1 MIRVLIADDQEMV
14 RSGLR
19 MVVDRHDD
27 LRVVAFAGDGEQAV
41 AAAFT
46 HRPDVVVMDV
56 RMPRLSGVEATGRL
70 LRDWPHPGPP
80 PRVIVLT
87 TFDLDEYVHA
97 ALRAGASGF
106 LLKNT
111 SPDHLAGAVRA
122 AVQGETTLAPSI
134 TDRLV
139 RSYVAS
145 PPPVED
151 DPLELLTARE
161 TDVLLLIARG
171 RSNAEI
177 GAELGLSAPA
187 VKSRANRIFA
197 RLGVTNRVQAA
208 LLAHRA
214 GLLDHDDGPA
224 P

>member
-27 LRVVAFAGDGEQAV
+27 LRVVALAADGERAV
-41 AAAFT
+41 AAAFA

-56 RMPRLSGVEATGRL
+56 RMPGLSGVEATGRL
-70 LRDWPHPGPP
+70 LRDWPHPGTP

-87 TFDLDEYVHA
+87 TFDLDAYVHA

-111 SPDHLAGAVRA
+111 SPDHLADAVRA
-122 AVQGETTLAPSI
+122 VVRGETTLAPSI

-139 RSYVAS
+139 RSYVAF

-151 DPLELLTARE
+151 DPLELLTDRE

-214 GLLDHDDGPA
+214 GLLDHDGPA